1 MAALCMCPIEDEE
14 PPRRPQVRSASPTVA
29 QVPMMEE
36 DTECN
41 YLILFFI
48 VGVIILALMDAT

>member
-1 MAALCMCPIEDEE
+1 MCPIEDEE
-14 PPRRPQVRSASPTVA
+14 PPRRPQVRPASPTVA